1 MGRYTVIDSDS
12 VCRIHAIL
20 VSSVICFFGPDR
32 TLLKMGCSSGC
43 LRIFD
48 NPRGIIT
55 LAMDTFQRFL
65 GNWVESEV
73 DITVNYRPYYNGY
86 QRSFVLLN
94 FLDMKYKQPLE
105 HPIFNSVVMVP

>member
-1 MGRYTVIDSDS
+1 MIDSDS

-20 VSSVICFFGPDR
+20 VSSVIYFFGLDH

-48 NPRGIIT
+48 NRGIIT
-55 LAMDTFQRFL
+55 LAMDRFQRFL

-73 DITVNYRPYYNGY
+73 DITVNYRPYCYIYNGY
-86 QRSFVLLN
+86 KGHL
-94 FLDMKYKQPLE
+94 YC
-105 HPIFNSVVMVP
+105 